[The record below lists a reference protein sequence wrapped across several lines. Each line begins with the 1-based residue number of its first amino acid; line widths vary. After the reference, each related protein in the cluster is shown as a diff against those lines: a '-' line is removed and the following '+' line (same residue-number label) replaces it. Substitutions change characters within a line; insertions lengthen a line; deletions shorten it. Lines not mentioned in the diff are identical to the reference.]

1 MEPDGLD
8 CGGTFVEFSW
18 HSFETD
24 GEWDAIAPKAEGAE
38 LVGVA
43 GDRTETD
50 DGVAEPAKER

>member
-1 MEPDGLD
+1 VEPDNLD

-24 GEWDAIAPKAEGAE
+24 GEWEAIAPSAEGAE
-38 LVGVA
+38 LIGVA
-43 GDRTETD
+43 GDRTEAG

>member
-1 MEPDGLD
+1 MGPDGLD

-24 GEWDAIAPKAEGAE
+24 GEWEAIAPPAEGAQ

-43 GDRTETD
+43 ADPTTAD
-50 DGVAEPAKER
+50 DDVAEPAETR